1 MFLHLTIYTIIIM
14 KILWS
19 KLPRYTWS
27 CFWNMNFLVRFYYF
41 WKYRFLLILKV
52 FICECLHQILPW
64 KEIKEAFPRRL
75 QNKKLFLPKQNPGCP
90 NKEYNAVFKHI
101 HQNIKA
107 YWRKQKVCTDQWLG
121 KYQFIQRRIQAKCR
135 HKSVVCSTYSCA
147 VWGIVR
153 LQENLAVFPLI

>member
-75 QNKKLFLPKQNPGCP
+75 QNKKRFLPKQNPGCP

-107 YWRKQKVCTDQWLG
+107 YWRKQKSALINDWKNINSFREESKQ
-121 KYQFIQRRIQAKCR
+121 
-135 HKSVVCSTYSCA
+135 SVDTK
-147 VWGIVR
+147 VWFVLHTVVR
-153 LQENLAVFPLI
+153 SGG